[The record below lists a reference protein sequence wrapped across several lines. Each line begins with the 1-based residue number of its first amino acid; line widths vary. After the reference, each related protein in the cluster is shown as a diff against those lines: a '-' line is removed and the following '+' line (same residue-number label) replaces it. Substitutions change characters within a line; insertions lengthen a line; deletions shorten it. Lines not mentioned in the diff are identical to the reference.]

1 MNFHSN
7 KLACAGLF
15 LSLGFTAVADNNI
28 YNNAALHNGSYMQAL
43 DGVTIGNE
51 ISLPPN
57 TLTLTNFS
65 FEYYAPVTPSLNSY
79 VEVKFYLNN
88 GPKVGGYPT
97 PGTKIYDSGLYIA
110 NAAGV
115 LPSGANDLSYSSSD
129 LYSSTLPLALN
140 LPAGYFLPS
149 ELTFTITFANL
160 SGKTIDLPLANNYSG
175 VSYGDYW
182 LYNNVSSS
190 WSLLTN
196 SVAANF
202 IVNFQGV
209 PEPSVLGLGAIG
221 GIMLL
226 GVRKLIKKA

>member
-1 MNFHSN
+1 MNCHSN
-7 KLACAGLF
+7 KLVSVGLF
-15 LSLGFTAVADNNI
+15 LSLGFSAVAGEI
-28 YNNAALHNGSYMQAL
+28 YNNQTLYNGNLMQAL

-51 ISLPPN
+51 ISLAPG
-57 TLTLTNFS
+57 TFQLTNFS

-79 VEVKFYLNN
+79 VDVKFYLNN

-115 LPSGANDLSYSSSD
+115 LPSGAHDISYGSSD
-129 LYSSTLPLALN
+129 LYSSLLPLALN
-140 LPAGYFLPS
+140 LPANYFLPN

-160 SGKTIDLPLANNYSG
+160 NGKTISLPLANNQPG

-190 WSLLTN
+190 WSLMTN

-202 IVNFQGV
+202 IVDFQGV
-209 PEPSVLGLGAIG
+209 PEPSVMGLGAIG
-221 GIMLL
+221 GFMLL
-226 GVRKLIKKA
+226 GVRKLMKKA

>member
-1 MNFHSN
+1 MNRHSN
-7 KLACAGLF
+7 KLICTGLF
-15 LSLGFTAVADNNI
+15 LSLGFSAVAAEI
-28 YNNAALHNGSYMQAL
+28 YNDQTLYNGSSMQAL

-51 ISLPPN
+51 ISLAPN
-57 TLTLTNFS
+57 TFKLTSFS
-65 FEYYAPVTPSLNSY
+65 FEYYAPQTPSLNSY
-79 VEVKFYLNN
+79 VDVAFYT
-88 GPKVGGYPT
+88 PSTTVKVGGYPI

-115 LPSGANDLSYSSSD
+115 LPSGANNLSYSSSD

-149 ELTFTITFANL
+149 ELIVTITFGNL
-160 SGKTIDLPLANNYSG
+160 SGKTIDLPLANNQPG

-196 SVAANF
+196 SVPANF
-202 IVNFQGV
+202 IVDFQGV

-221 GIMLL
+221 GIILL
-226 GVRKLIKKA
+226 GVRKLMKKA